1 MIKDWIY
8 DLYVKEH
15 MFVKQTIHT
24 AKKNIN
30 HADHKDLPKT
40 QKNGKSKSDR

>member
-1 MIKDWIY
+1 MTKDWIY
-8 DLYVKEH
+8 DLYVKERTP
-15 MFVKQTIHT
+15 K

>member
-1 MIKDWIY
+1 MMKDWIY

-15 MFVKQTIHT
+15 TPK

-30 HADHKDLPKT
+30 RADQKNLPKT